1 MTNTILFSYAT
12 ALTGS
17 GLLWWLASRLPRR
30 QPVSVPD
37 PLADVPVELR
47 TAVSIFTD
55 PMNTA
60 VMLRAL
66 GLGSI
71 EDGFPKVD
79 YLGYTVH
86 GLEVDILMLGG
97 QSLKDWNNDETLAQ
111 FATYLGVP
119 KVTATSPESSWVR
132 LQVRVYDT
140 LATPAAP
147 PEVVPDDVDLEAV
160 PVGITEHGSLW
171 LLRILYAHILLA
183 GATGSGKGGV
193 LWALLYALGPAI
205 KAGLVDV
212 WMADPKGGMEF
223 GRGQRLFVHFCWDAP
238 EILAMLNKA
247 VEKMAER
254 AARLREAGVQ
264 KHVPTVEEPLILVII
279 DEAAA
284 LSSFATKDERE
295 EFRRLS
301 GLLLSQG
308 RAVGV
313 SVIAALQDPSKETMP
328 NRQLFPVRVGLR
340 LDEDTQIAMVHG
352 QGAKARGARCHEISA
367 RTPGVGYVGED
378 GNPDFVR
385 VRAFLIEKKDI
396 DWLVEVYAP
405 DAGIDLAPQADYSDF
420 DPDDLGEEKA
430 A

>member
-1 MTNTILFSYAT
+1 MTNTILFSYAA
-12 ALTGS
+12 ALSGS
-17 GLLWWLASRLPRR
+17 GLLWWLASRLSRR

-37 PLADVPVELR
+37 ALADVPVELR

-55 PMNTA
+55 PANTN
-60 VMLRAL
+60 VMLACL
-66 GLGSI
+66 GLGSL
-71 EDGFPKVD
+71 EGGFPKVD

-86 GLEVDILMLGG
+86 GLEIDILMLGG
-97 QSLKDWNNDETLAQ
+97 QSLKDWNNEETLAQ

-119 KVTATSPESSWVR
+119 KVTALSPESSWVR

-160 PVGITEHGSLW
+160 PVGVTEDYDTW
-171 LLRILYAHILLA
+171 RLRVLYSHILLA
-183 GATGSGKGGV
+183 GATGSGKSGV

-223 GRGQRLFVHFCWDAP
+223 GRGRKLFVHSCWDAP

-313 SVIAALQDPSKETMP
+313 SVFAALQDPSKETMP

-340 LDEDTQIAMVHG
+340 LDEDTQVAMVHG

-385 VRAFLIEKKDI
+385 VRAFLIEKRDI